1 MTKNIFKNLHYK
13 NNIRLDHLSD
23 RQLDYKF
30 LEYKLYLI
38 LYDYKNFDFSVLG
51 LTQNID
57 IITEPGS
64 EDYNIYKRTHVTLNA
79 ELYKLYECGYFSS
92 NESFISYVTIII
104 DNYVTRNVTI
114 KSLVNVIRKTR
125 LNFIEQNPIY

>member
-13 NNIRLDHLSD
+13 SNIRLDHLSD
-23 RQLDYKF
+23 RQLDYKY

-38 LYDYKNFDFSVLG
+38 LYDYKDFDFSILG
-51 LTQNID
+51 LTKNID
-57 IITEPGS
+57 IISEPS
-64 EDYNIYKRTHVTLNA
+64 SNDYNIYKRTHVTLNA
-79 ELYKLYECGYFSS
+79 ELYKLYDCGYFSS
-92 NESFISYVTIII
+92 NKSFISYVTIII

-125 LNFIEQNPIY
+125 LDFTK

>member
-38 LYDYKNFDFSVLG
+38 LYNYPDYDFSVLG
-51 LTQNID
+51 LTKNID
-57 IITEPGS
+57 IIIEPNS
-64 EDYNIYKRTHVTLNA
+64 DYYNIYKRTHVTLNA

-104 DNYVTRNVTI
+104 DNYVTRNITI

>member
-38 LYDYKNFDFSVLG
+38 LYNYPNYDFSVLG
-51 LTQNID
+51 LTKNID
-57 IITEPGS
+57 IIIEPS
-64 EDYNIYKRTHVTLNA
+64 SDDYNIYKRTHVTLNA
-79 ELYKLYECGYFSS
+79 ELYKLYDCGYFSS

-114 KSLVNVIRKTR
+114 KSIVNVLRKTR
-125 LNFIEQNPIY
+125 LDFIKQNPIY

>member
-23 RQLDYKF
+23 RQLDYIF

-38 LYDYKNFDFSVLG
+38 LYNYPDYDFSVLG
-51 LTQNID
+51 LTKNID
-57 IITEPGS
+57 IIIEPNS
-64 EDYNIYKRTHVTLNA
+64 DDYNIYKRTHVTLNA

-125 LNFIEQNPIY
+125 LDFTK

>member
-38 LYDYKNFDFSVLG
+38 LYNYPDCDFSVLG
-51 LTQNID
+51 LTKNID
-57 IITEPGS
+57 IIIEPNS
-64 EDYNIYKRTHVTLNA
+64 DDYNIYKRTHVTLNA

-104 DNYVTRNVTI
+104 DNYITRNVTI

-125 LNFIEQNPIY
+125 LDFTK